1 MVRKLISV
9 FCASILLSTSLMAGC
24 TKASGDL
31 SASESKT
38 YKIGI
43 SQIVEHPALDDARK
57 GIIDALKEEGF
68 VDGENLEIDFQNAQ
82 GDMPTAQTI
91 ADGFVSAKKDLIVA
105 IATPSAQAAANAT
118 KDIPIVFT
126 AVTDPVAAGLVA
138 ALEKPGG
145 NVTGSSDAAPM
156 EKQFELVKTL
166 VPKAKRMGIIYNTSE
181 ANSIAQVDKAK
192 ELSAK
197 FGLEIVEIGITT
209 VNDIDQALSSAKG
222 EIDVL
227 YTPTDN
233 IVASAMPLIAN
244 KCIENKLPLIGAED
258 AHVKSGALATEG
270 ISYYNLG
277 LQTGKMAA
285 RILKGEAAQ
294 DMPVGFLENTELS
307 INDETAKRIGLD
319 IPESLNKK

>member
-1 MVRKLISV
+1 MVRKLVSI
-9 FCASILLSTSLMAGC
+9 FCASILLSTALLSGC
-24 TKASGDL
+24 SKAPDTS
-31 SASESKT
+31 SSSETKT

-68 VDGENLEIDFQNAQ
+68 VEGENLEIDFQNAQ

-91 ADGFVSAKKDLIVA
+91 ADGFVAAKKDMIIA

-126 AVTDPVAAGLVA
+126 AVTDPVAAGLA
-138 ALEKPGG
+138 ASLEKPGG

-156 EKQFELVKTL
+156 EKQFELVKIL
-166 VPKAKRMGIIYNTSE
+166 VPKAKKIGIIYNTSE
-181 ANSIAQVDKAK
+181 ANSIVQVNKAK
-192 ELSAK
+192 ELSGK
-197 FGLEIVEIGITT
+197 FGFEIVEIGITT
-209 VNDIDQALSSAKG
+209 VNDIDQALSSANGK
-222 EIDVL
+222 IDVL

-233 IVASAMPLIAN
+233 LVASAMPLIAN
-244 KCIENKLPLIGAED
+244 KCIENKLALIGAED

-285 RILKGEAAQ
+285 RILRGEAAGEIS
-294 DMPVGFLENTELS
+294 VGFLENTDLV
-307 INDETAKRIGLD
+307 INDETAKRIGIK
-319 IPESLNKK
+319 IPESLKTK